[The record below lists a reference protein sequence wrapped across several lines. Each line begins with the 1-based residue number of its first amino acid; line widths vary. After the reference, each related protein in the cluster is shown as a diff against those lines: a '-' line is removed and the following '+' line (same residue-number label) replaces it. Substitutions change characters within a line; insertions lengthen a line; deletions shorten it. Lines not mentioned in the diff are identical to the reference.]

1 MLSDKPEEKPVA
13 TVEDDDE
20 DDGEELNADYTPE
33 ELEEI
38 YAEEQTY
45 EAETKYEQKKG
56 SPMYQH
62 YQTVKEKYK
71 DCIVL
76 YRLGDFYEMFGED
89 AIASANELNLTL
101 TGRDCGLAERVP
113 MTGIPYH
120 AADVYISKLV
130 SRSYKVAVAE
140 PLEGKSERTVERVI
154 APKQSESEPL
164 ADEEIYTFSYSFF
177 SLQIIRRGG
186 TPLLLAILFHKQF
199 RLKGEFLSSPLSYHS
214 ATSIRKIIFECLK
227 YDTLIL
233 EA

>member
-45 EAETKYEQKKG
+45 EAETKYKQKKG

-130 SRSYKVAVAE
+130 SRGYKVAVAE

-164 ADEEIYTFSYSFF
+164 AD
-177 SLQIIRRGG
+177 
-186 TPLLLAILFHKQF
+186 
-199 RLKGEFLSSPLSYHS
+199 
-214 ATSIRKIIFECLK
+214 
-227 YDTLIL
+227 D
-233 EA
+233 